1 MLQTKFP
8 PELKRNKLLSGVD
21 EAVINALFDAREL
34 REKREGEII
43 YKTGDESTGIFLL
56 LKGEVRVKY
65 SSNNYVSEKHSND
78 FFGEKELIENTRRIS
93 SAVAFS
99 RVYFYRIEKNLF
111 RKLTQKNSAFNN
123 NITTHGEIKLPEIN
137 KEVSHKFSIV
147 EKAKPISFKASPDV
161 RNSGGKDSEGNK
173 DEKSVIPSQLLTE
186 PTQDPAQNK
195 IEDYLTPED
204 LSQESNGELTN
215 KSTEFKDWKINSE
228 DVEKTDEQ
236 FESKFESK
244 DDNDIQ
250 VKVNEAEEIKLKE
263 KTKPGEDNQINREM
277 IRKIFLSIEKIYN
290 SITIADLIEK
300 TVKALKD
307 LTLSESGNL
316 IIVDEKL
323 SIMKKIFVKDKK
335 YNEEVFQLPEGLT
348 GSSALQKKILNF
360 ERPTEDSRFNSK
372 IDQPGSARLKRILY
386 FPVISEVGET
396 IAVIQLGHENK
407 KFSDNDIAYINM
419 LSKQIVSAIER
430 AYRLEIYLDEERQKS
445 NKRLKDILLNEIK
458 DPVTIINNYTEILSE
473 KKLSEEIDE
482 VIRMLQKQA
491 NSIQDLTDALLSTSL
506 EEYKP
511 ELRGIHFNEF
521 IEDVLELLSEFCQA
535 RDVTL
540 FKKIGDGA
548 IVNIDRGKFYSA
560 LYQIIRYCC
569 EDATKEGK
577 IYLST
582 ALQDDYVTTTIQTE
596 GKGRLQKVEG
606 EFKDI
611 ILGIDTTEQPDAGLL
626 LARQIISSHNG
637 QFEFSSSKG
646 KGTTFTITLP
656 VSNSSLN

>member
-8 PELKRNKLLSGVD
+8 KELKKNKLLLGVD
-21 EAVINALFDAREL
+21 EAVINTFFDGREL
-34 REKREGEII
+34 KEKREGEII
-43 YKTGDESTGIFLL
+43 YKTGDDSTGVFLL
-56 LKGEVRVKY
+56 LKGEVKVKY
-65 SSNNYVSEKHSND
+65 SSNNYVSKKHSND
-78 FFGEKELIENTRRIS
+78 FFGEKELIENTHRIS
-93 SAVAFS
+93 SVVAFS
-99 RVYFYRIEKNLF
+99 RVYYYRIEKNLF
-111 RKLTQKNSAFNN
+111 KKLIQNNSAFSK
-123 NITTHGEIKLPEIN
+123 NITTLGEINLPQVN
-137 KEVSHKFSIV
+137 KEVSHKFNIV
-147 EKAKPISFKASPDV
+147 EKAKPISFKASPDAG
-161 RNSGGKDSEGNK
+161 SAWAKDNE
-173 DEKSVIPSQLLTE
+173 EKNEDTPVVPNQLLADK
-186 PTQDPAQNK
+186 TQEPAQNN
-195 IEDYLTPED
+195 IEEYLTPED
-204 LSQESNGELTN
+204 LSEKLNGELKS

-236 FESKFESK
+236 FESKLQTKDGEDLEGTNEEEK
-244 DDNDIQ
+244 IEINEQAKPGDDN
-250 VKVNEAEEIKLKE
+250 
-263 KTKPGEDNQINREM
+263 GINREM
-277 IRKIFLSIEKIYN
+277 IRKIFSSIEKIYN
-290 SITIADLIEK
+290 SITVADLIEK
-300 TVKALKD
+300 TTKALKD
-307 LTLSESGNL
+307 LTLSESGNV

-323 SIMKKIFVKDKK
+323 SIMKRITTKDKK

-360 ERPTEDSRFNSK
+360 ERPTEDSRYNSK

-386 FPVISEVGET
+386 FPVINEVGET
-396 IAVIQLGHENK
+396 VAVIQLGNENK

-430 AYRLEIYLDEERQKS
+430 AYRLENYLYEERKKS
-445 NKRLKDILLNEIK
+445 NKRLQDILLNEIR
-458 DPVTIINNYTEILSE
+458 DPITIINNYTEILSE

-491 NSIQDLTDALLSTSL
+491 NSIQDLTDTLLSTSL

-511 ELRGIHFNEF
+511 DLRGIHFNEF

-540 FKKIGDGA
+540 FKKIGDGS

-569 EDATKEGK
+569 EDAKKDGK

-582 ALQDDYVTTTIQTE
+582 ALQDDYITTTIQAE
-596 GKGRLQKVEG
+596 GKGLLHKIEG

-611 ILGIDTTEQPDAGLL
+611 ILGKDSTEQPNAGLL
-626 LARQIISSHNG
+626 LAKQIISSHEG
-637 QFEFSSSKG
+637 QFEFNSSKG

-656 VSNSSLN
+656 VSDSSLN